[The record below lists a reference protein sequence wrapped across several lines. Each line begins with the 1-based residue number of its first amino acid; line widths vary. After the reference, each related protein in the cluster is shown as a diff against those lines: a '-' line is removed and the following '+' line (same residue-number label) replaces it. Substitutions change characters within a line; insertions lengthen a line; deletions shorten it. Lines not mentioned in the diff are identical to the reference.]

1 MQFHCC
7 ARGFVLEPRRPDGLA
22 GKNTAFRKKK
32 ALLEESGVCIWR
44 YHDYVHAGIRVDGA
58 LHDGIFY
65 GLSSLL
71 GWNEYQTDKNALLC
85 HDFCLPRA
93 WTVQEM
99 ASFLTKKFHLE
110 GVRFI
115 GNPAAK
121 IRKVQVPMH
130 ILGHLSD
137 DRIIEQINEEDINC
151 LLTLEMVDFTVCEY
165 IRDAAMLG
173 EDRCIFAVGHFNIEE
188 IGMEYLADWLQ
199 QLAPHLPVHFVQSGD
214 AYRYLPCI

>member
-1 MQFHCC
+1 M
-7 ARGFVLEPRRPDGLA
+7 
-22 GKNTAFRKKK
+22 
-32 ALLEESGVCIWR
+32 
-44 YHDYVHAGIRVDGA
+44 DGA
-58 LHDGIFY
+58 LHDGIFH

>member
-85 HDFCLPRA
+85 HDFAC
-93 WTVQEM
+93 QEPG
-99 ASFLTKKFHLE
+99 LCRKWHL
-110 GVRFI
+110 F
-115 GNPAAK
+115 
-121 IRKVQVPMH
+121 
-130 ILGHLSD
+130 
-137 DRIIEQINEEDINC
+137 
-151 LLTLEMVDFTVCEY
+151 
-165 IRDAAMLG
+165 
-173 EDRCIFAVGHFNIEE
+173 
-188 IGMEYLADWLQ
+188 
-199 QLAPHLPVHFVQSGD
+199 
-214 AYRYLPCI
+214 